1 MNLNETQLIVQFKFQ
16 ISDFK
21 NEIIFE
27 LMVRHR
33 LYSFVMLII
42 RGLIF
47 DISWLVFKRCGYS
60 EVLKSD

>member
-47 DISWLVFKRCGYS
+47 DISWLVFKLCGYS
-60 EVLKSD
+60 EVVKSD